1 MATECELKYL
11 NPDLDAV
18 REALRRRGGE
28 PRGMVFEENLVLDDA
43 VRTLKK
49 RGMLLRLRRTGA
61 ETLLTVKLPAARDA
75 ACKVC
80 SEHETRLSDL
90 NETLAA
96 MEALGYAPVFIYEKL
111 RETWRF
117 MDCTVCLD
125 QLPFGECVEIEG
137 EEKALRACATAL
149 GLDGVVSSKET
160 YHALNQAWRRAR
172 NLPEDENFVFVEP
185 ERSRL
190 QALAA
195 ASSGHSS

>member
-1 MATECELKYL
+1 MATECEMKYL

-18 REALRRRGGE
+18 REALRRLGGE

-49 RGMLLRLRRTGA
+49 RGMLLRLRRTGT

-96 MEALGYAPVFIYEKL
+96 MEALGYVPVFIYEKL

-195 ASSGHSS
+195 ANSGHSS

>member
-18 REALRRRGGE
+18 REALRRQAAE
-28 PRGMVFEENLVLDDA
+28 PRGVVFEENLVLDDA
-43 VRTLKK
+43 DRTLKK
-49 RGMLLRLRRTGA
+49 RGMLLRLRRTGPSM
-61 ETLLTVKLPAARDA
+61 TMTVKLPAARDA
-75 ACKVC
+75 LCKVC
-80 SEHETRLSDL
+80 TEHETRISDL

-96 MEALGYAPVFIYEKL
+96 MEALGYTPAFVYEKL
-111 RETWRF
+111 RETWRY

-137 EEKALRACATAL
+137 AEKALRACATAL
-149 GLDGVVSSKET
+149 GLDGVVTSKEN

-172 NLPEDENFVFVEP
+172 NLPADENFVFVEP

-190 QALAA
+190 QAQAA
-195 ASSGHSS
+195 KSGHPS